1 MIHVATT
8 SGVEIIRTGMVDVA
22 AESARRLTGT
32 ATVEMD
38 TIAPVTR
45 SQMAL
50 DYAREELSL
59 NGEVLL
65 LHDGE
70 RERDVGLREL
80 EATVAYAL
88 RSGAPGAAISDDEVQ
103 SMAESVLASG
113 CRTTAGEQVLRH
125 VMDRLALFAS
135 CVAVVDKTGEA
146 LHSAAGAGAVELRPS
161 IECGATKEREV
172 WVRVRVPLIFHI
184 FSTSG
189 ACGALAEDAKTGNVY
204 RGVVMKFSEP
214 ADARKPTKKWRLY
227 VFKGDQELAVLHIS
241 RQSAYLVGRD
251 EKVADIKALHP
262 SLSKQHA
269 VIQFRM
275 RPRRGVSAVETMV
288 DGAQYDVLPY
298 IMDLES
304 TNGTLLNGKKIAAA
318 CYVELRARDKINF
331 GNSSRD
337 YVLLCA
343 EH

>member
-103 SMAESVLASG
+103 SMAECVLASG

-189 ACGALAEDAKTGNVY
+189 ACGALAEDAPMAVCC
-204 RGVVMKFSEP
+204 
-214 ADARKPTKKWRLY
+214 AR
-227 VFKGDQELAVLHIS
+227 FE
-241 RQSAYLVGRD
+241 
-251 EKVADIKALHP
+251 
-262 SLSKQHA
+262 QHFLFA
-269 VIQFRM
+269 
-275 RPRRGVSAVETMV
+275 PLG
-288 DGAQYDVLPY
+288 
-298 IMDLES
+298 
-304 TNGTLLNGKKIAAA
+304 AAA
-318 CYVELRARDKINF
+318 ARCDGDGPVGDRSVNVATKSLCEVYCEVSEVRPTRVRVRHALRSAAASGGGTGRGKGTGF
-331 GNSSRD
+331 
-337 YVLLCA
+337 LLCTVTFYA
-343 EH
+343 NRAHNLTRSP